1 MGLTIYYTLDLSGDQ
16 PESRALEWVQT
27 LREAAVTLGAKPV
40 TSVLRVVRSDCER
53 LDSEKLDLEWLV
65 RCFAIRGVED
75 PRDPQRFLNVLPD
88 LAFGFGA
95 MIGRCEPVVLGLGR
109 HPATVTDSGIEV
121 TTGLTNWELERLHQ
135 DAVRQRGKSCS
146 LRGIAPK
153 GHRGAGC
160 CPGLGY
166 QGRCAR

>member
-121 TTGLTNWELERLHQ
+121 TTEGPSRCWMLPGTWVSGSVCEMIPDTGSTATSIGWFGRW
-135 DAVRQRGKSCS
+135 RS
-146 LRGIAPK
+146 GI
-153 GHRGAGC
+153 
-160 CPGLGY
+160 L
-166 QGRCAR
+166 